1 MTSRILSGIMVL
13 ALALTLAAVGGC
25 KGGTAGKIVGTWSY
39 DHTESSMFSDK
50 AITLKVFKEWLIT
63 FKADG
68 TYEESSL
75 MGAQTTPT
83 TAKGTYTLKDN
94 AIVRSAN
101 PMPLEIISV
110 TKDELVF
117 SSVKGT
123 KQIFK
128 KK

>member
-1 MTSRILSGIMVL
+1 MTSRILSGITAL
-13 ALALTLAAVGGC
+13 ALTLTLAAVGGC

-50 AITLKVFKEWLIT
+50 AISLKVFKEWIIT

-83 TAKGTYTLKDN
+83 AVKGTYTFKDN
-94 AIVRSAN
+94 KIIRDKN

-117 SSVKGT
+117 SSVKNT
-123 KQIFK
+123 KQFFK

>member
-1 MTSRILSGIMVL
+1 MTSRILTGITLL
-13 ALALTLAAVGGC
+13 ALALTLGAVSGC
-25 KGGTAGKIVGTWSY
+25 KGGNAGKIVGTWSY

-50 AITLKVFKEWLIT
+50 AISLKVFKEWNIT

-83 TAKGTYTLKDN
+83 AVKGTYTFKDN
-94 AIVRSAN
+94 KIIRDKN

-110 TKDELVF
+110 TKDELIF
-117 SSVKGT
+117 SSVKNT

>member
-1 MTSRILSGIMVL
+1 MITRILSGITVL
-13 ALALTLAAVGGC
+13 ALALILGAGIGC
-25 KGGTAGKIVGTWSY
+25 KGGADKKIVGTWSY

-50 AITLKVFKEWLIT
+50 AISLKVFKEWNIT
-63 FKADG
+63 FNADG

-83 TAKGTYTLKDN
+83 AVKGTYTFKDN
-94 AIVRSAN
+94 KIIRDKN
-101 PMPLEIISV
+101 PMPLEIISE

-117 SSVKGT
+117 SSVKNT
-123 KQIFK
+123 KQFFK